1 MGATFTISLIG
12 PLCMRAPDGTDITPR
27 GTKAQ
32 GLIALLAEHD
42 ARRRSRRWIE
52 ARLWSDRA
60 PAQASGSLRQ
70 TLIEI
75 RRAFGDHHDL
85 LGSDRLA
92 VWLDPARVT
101 VDLDDAPASGQR
113 EILEGLD
120 VRDPE
125 FEDWLRFLRQR
136 QQTVAPSA
144 PRAVA
149 PEREIRLTCVTS
161 DTLVGPDALIGR
173 IIADQV
179 GRNIGERVSSQQ
191 VAPNQPIPDSDEP
204 PVADIEIQC
213 DVSREAGGGV
223 VFLQITHCRDRRVL
237 FSGLRRPEPG
247 GDLLA
252 EDFVSTL
259 AHEAALRTLT
269 QLPQAVGLGVAQAA
283 ATGFCNLALRK
294 LWTFDAA
301 KVDEAELLMRKAF
314 ETDGNGVYLAW
325 IAFIRMARVIERN
338 QRPDPGFLEDV
349 DGLMRH
355 ALELA
360 PHNGMARAL
369 IALTRTLLFN
379 DLETG
384 VRMASDALRLN
395 SGNLF
400 ARQALAVAGVT
411 QGDTPQ
417 AHQLSSFCRMA
428 VGADQGWHLWELY
441 HAVVCIADHRFDEA
455 TIAAQRA
462 VAQCPDF
469 VAPRRLLVAL
479 HAARGNFS
487 AAETQLA
494 ALARLEPGFSLD
506 AYLRDDRYPVDTLR
520 RANLLRHA
528 ASILTG

>member
-12 PLCMRAPDGTDITPR
+12 PLRVRAPNGTEITPR

-32 GLIALLAEHD
+32 GMIALLAEHD
-42 ARRRSRRWIE
+42 GRRRSRRWIE

-75 RRAFGDHHDL
+75 RRAFGDYHDL

-101 VDLDDAPASGQR
+101 VDLDHASTTSQR

-125 FEDWLRFLRQR
+125 FEDWLRLLRQR
-136 QQTVAPSA
+136 QPTVAPPAPSA
-144 PRAVA
+144 ST

-179 GRNIGERVSSQQ
+179 GRNIGERVSLQQ
-191 VAPNQPIPDSDEP
+191 VAPGKPVPDAGEP
-204 PVADIEIQC
+204 PAADIEIQC
-213 DVSREAGGGV
+213 DVSREVGGGV

-237 FSGLRRPEPG
+237 FSSLRRPEPG

-252 EDFVSTL
+252 EEFVSTL

-294 LWTFDAA
+294 LWTFEAA
-301 KVDEAELLMRKAF
+301 KVDEAEMLMRKAF

-338 QRPDPGFLEDV
+338 QRPDPSFLEEV

-360 PHNGMARAL
+360 PHNAMAWAL

-384 VRMASDALRLN
+384 AHMAADALRLN

-400 ARQALAVAGVT
+400 ARQALAVAGVA
-411 QGDTPQ
+411 QGDTPH
-417 AHQLSSFCRMA
+417 AHRLSAFCRMA
-428 VGADQGWHLWELY
+428 VGTDQGWHLWELY
-441 HAVVCIADHRFDEA
+441 HAVVCIADHRLDEA
-455 TIAAQRA
+455 IIAAQRA
-462 VAQCPDF
+462 VSQCPDF
-469 VAPRRLLVAL
+469 VAPRRLLLAL
-479 HAARGNFS
+479 QAARGNFS
-487 AAETQLA
+487 AAETQIA
-494 ALARLEPGFSLD
+494 ALSRLEPGFSLD
-506 AYLRDDRYPVDTLR
+506 AFLRDDRYPADTLR
-520 RANLLRHA
+520 RANLLRQA